1 MEYGFIFGGAGTG
14 KTAYIYRYLT
24 EEALKHPEKKYVLF
38 VPEQNTLRAQ
48 QELIACSKRHG
59 MINLDVLSFQLL
71 AYRVFEELGVQK
83 PDILDEMS
91 RSMLLRASCRKAA
104 EGLRLYQGRL
114 DQAGFIQRLKS
125 AFSEFYQYDVTP
137 EKLQSWSESTQNRL
151 PEK

>member
-83 PDILDEMS
+83 PDILRVFAVVDKYRNRGRRS
-91 RSMLLRASCRKAA
+91 RSVNRGR
-104 EGLRLYQGRL
+104 GGQVFDTVRLHLGQH
-114 DQAGFIQRLKS
+114 
-125 AFSEFYQYDVTP
+125 
-137 EKLQSWSESTQNRL
+137 L
-151 PEK
+151 PHS